1 MTPSGNVVW
10 KLLLA
15 GVTVCKSQLIGR
27 LSTSQRQGLF
37 VFRRRTCLM
46 FRFGSSSAIM
56 ELSLCFSKILAKRPH
71 DCVLRNSFASP
82 SLRAPE
88 SATSRPRPHAVTVRL
103 QFPCSHTNSLAY
115 RLHERIAA
123 KHRLHNAAPP
133 PSSGHVAFG
142 PLALPPPR
150 SPAPRPFVP
159 VLIRL
164 SGKEIWK
171 RSLGS
176 ATTWPPPPRRCIY
189 VPDLTDC
196 NVLFT
201 WRQIFQ
207 LPPPVLRARGEVAG
221 GGVQDLQGTGHRKG
235 VGSCLAFIF
244 VF

>member
-123 KHRLHNAAPP
+123 KHRLHNA
-133 PSSGHVAFG
+133 S
-142 PLALPPPR
+142 
-150 SPAPRPFVP
+150 
-159 VLIRL
+159 
-164 SGKEIWK
+164 
-171 RSLGS
+171 
-176 ATTWPPPPRRCIY
+176 PPPPHPLVTWLSDPWLYPHRDPRPR
-189 VPDLTDC
+189 VHSS
-196 NVLFT
+196 LF
-201 WRQIFQ
+201 
-207 LPPPVLRARGEVAG
+207 LSVYRGKKYG
-221 GGVQDLQGTGHRKG
+221 KG
-235 VGSCLAFIF
+235 A
-244 VF
+244 